1 MYWSVWRSSLKLPP
15 RPRYTVWVLLFV
27 GSKKYGTKRL
37 LCLLF
42 EENRPSG
49 WKDTKKMNE
58 DLPVK
63 ALL

>member
-1 MYWSVWRSSLKLPP
+1 MELH
-15 RPRYTVWVLLFV
+15 
-27 GSKKYGTKRL
+27 
-37 LCLLF
+37 CLLF